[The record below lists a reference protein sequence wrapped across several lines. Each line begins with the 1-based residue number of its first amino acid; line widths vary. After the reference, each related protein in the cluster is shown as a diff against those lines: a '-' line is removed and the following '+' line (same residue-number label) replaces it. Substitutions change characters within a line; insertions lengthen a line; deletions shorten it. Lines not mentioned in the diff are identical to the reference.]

1 MPPGE
6 SSGGFRGSEQPVLVV
21 KIGGGSGIQIGPTV
35 EDAAN
40 RIRAGDKV
48 VLVHGASGETN
59 LLAERLG
66 KPPRFVTSVS
76 GLESRYTDRETL
88 EIFEMAY
95 CGKGNKALVE
105 ALQSRGINAV
115 GLSGL
120 DGRIFEGKRKDTI
133 TILEGGKR
141 KVLRGDYTGKIERVN
156 LGLVS
161 LLLDHGYVPVLCPP
175 AVSYEGEAV
184 NVDGDTAA
192 AMLAAALKAEDFLML
207 SNVPG
212 LLRDVADSASLVTQI
227 PARAIE
233 EFMPLAQGRMKR
245 KLIAASIALEGGVRR
260 VILGSANVDRPVTSA
275 LEGRGTVIG

>member
-1 MPPGE
+1 M
-6 SSGGFRGSEQPVLVV
+6 LVV
-21 KIGGGSGIQIGPTV
+21 KIGGGTGIQIAPAV
-35 EDAAN
+35 DDAAE
-40 RIRAGDKV
+40 RIRAGEKI
-48 VLVHGASGETN
+48 VLVHGASSDTN
-59 LLAERLG
+59 HLAERLS

-105 ALQSRGINAV
+105 AFQSRGINAV

-141 KVLRGDYTGKIERVN
+141 KVLRGDYTGKVERVN
-156 LGLVS
+156 LGLVT

-175 AVSYEGEAV
+175 AASYEGEAV

-192 AMLAAALKAEDFLML
+192 AMLAAALKAEAFLML

-212 LLRDVADSASLVTQI
+212 LLRDVADAASLVARI

-245 KLIAASIALEGGVRR
+245 KLMAAAIALEGGVGC
-260 VILGSANVDRPVTSA
+260 VILAAANMDRPITSA
-275 LEGRGTVIG
+275 LDGSGTVIG

>member
-1 MPPGE
+1 M
-6 SSGGFRGSEQPVLVV
+6 LVV

-35 EDAAN
+35 EDAAD
-40 RIRAGDKV
+40 RIRDGGKI

-105 ALQSRGINAV
+105 AFQSRGVNAV

-175 AVSYEGEAV
+175 AASYEGEAV

-192 AMLAAALKAEDFLML
+192 AMLAAALKAEEFLML

-212 LLRDVADSASLVTQI
+212 LLRDVADAASLVTRI
-227 PARAIE
+227 PARAVE

-245 KLIAASIALEGGVRR
+245 KLMAATIALEGGVKR
-260 VILGSANVDRPVTSA
+260 VILASANVARPVTAA
-275 LEGRGTVIG
+275 LEGRGTVIS

>member
-1 MPPGE
+1 M
-6 SSGGFRGSEQPVLVV
+6 LVV

-35 EDAAN
+35 EDAAD
-40 RIRAGDKV
+40 RIRDGGKI

-105 ALQSRGINAV
+105 AFQSRGVNAV

-175 AVSYEGEAV
+175 AASYEGEAV

-192 AMLAAALKAEDFLML
+192 AMLAAALKAEEFLML

-212 LLRDVADSASLVTQI
+212 LLRDVADAASLVTRI
-227 PARAIE
+227 PARAVE

-245 KLIAASIALEGGVRR
+245 KLMAATIALEAGVKR
-260 VILGSANVDRPVTSA
+260 VILASANVARPVTAA
-275 LEGRGTVIG
+275 LEGRGTVIS